1 MSGRALHLHVG
12 YGKTGS
18 SYLQRVLL
26 DQRARLA
33 AAGITYP
40 AVEGGWDSGNGAL
53 LLAWLAGERPPEWP
67 EPPGEGALLLSREQ
81 LARELAA
88 PEPCVRLA
96 DWAAAAG
103 FAPVRL
109 LLLVRDPQEHCYSLW
124 AQKVKRAG
132 ERRSLEAFARSYD
145 AIAMAHRLL
154 SAASAAGLEV
164 TVVDYGR
171 WRRDLLAPLG
181 HWLGC
186 GLASPERTVA
196 GAALV
201 NPTLSHRV
209 LRFQRRGNRLLQLL
223 GAGPAAT
230 AQLGTWA
237 RRLDGWSRRRGGEP
251 RGKAIQLPAAVL
263 GRWADQ
269 VEAFN
274 GALVSLPGCGG
285 EPMPLAPGVLRNAGR
300 VWLESCS
307 GG

>member
-40 AVEGGWDSGNGAL
+40 AVNGGWDSGNGAL
-53 LLAWLAGERPPEWP
+53 LLAWLAGERPLDHPD
-67 EPPGEGALLLSREQ
+67 PPGAGALLLSREQ
-81 LARELAA
+81 LARELA
-88 PEPCVRLA
+88 EPGRCDQLA
-96 DWAAAAG
+96 RWAAAAG

-132 ERRSLEAFARSYD
+132 EHRSLQEFAASYD
-145 AIAMAHRLL
+145 AIAMAGRLL

-164 TVVDYGR
+164 QVVDYGR
-171 WRRDLLAPLG
+171 CRQDLLTPLG
-181 HWLGC
+181 RWLGVSLEPRQRRSE
-186 GLASPERTVA
+186 GTI
-196 GAALV
+196 LV
-201 NPTLSHRV
+201 NPTLTHRV
-209 LRFQRRGNRLLQLL
+209 LRLQRRGNRLLQRL

-237 RRLDGWSRRRGGEP
+237 RRVDGWSRRCGGEP
-251 RGKAIQLPAAVL
+251 RGQTIRLPAAVL
-263 GRWADQ
+263 RHWADQ
-269 VEAFN
+269 VQDFN
-274 GALVSLPGCGG
+274 GALTSLPGCDG

-300 VWLESCS
+300 VWLEPRS